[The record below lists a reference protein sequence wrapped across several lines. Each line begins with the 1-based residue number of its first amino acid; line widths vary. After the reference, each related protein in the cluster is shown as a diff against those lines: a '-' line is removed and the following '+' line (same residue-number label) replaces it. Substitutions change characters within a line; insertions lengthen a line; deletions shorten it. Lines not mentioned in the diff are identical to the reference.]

1 MGHDPS
7 GSERQSSKVGTS
19 RDGDR
24 DRNGANALQITQTP
38 RLRRGEAR
46 RGSSHRQQW
55 RPPTRHC
62 HTPHRPY
69 AGRPRASPPAL
80 DTRNKM
86 RLPRVSKAARA
97 KRMTGGATRSC
108 ASHTHGGAPANS
120 AVALLDCPKRKRPV
134 QLPLEANLQGASF
147 ASVAATVLGS
157 APPAP
162 ARRAAD
168 VNLAAAAEAMDV
180 SADATVSDL
189 ATTGQESL
197 SAASENVPAAL
208 QPVVGAVV
216 SEAVSDSVPQSV
228 TDVVPCP
235 ISDPVAPIVSQLAPS
250 PSVPAPVV
258 VPSDVSGPNPV
269 AESRHVFV
277 EPKPQR
283 DEARSRSSSRQRFRS
298 VSSSP
303 SYDGG
308 YTRRDRSPSP
318 VGRSPASS
326 WASQRRAARRDLD
339 VELRPPQ
346 ASGSGR
352 QPPRKQQQQQSPRA
366 SSRHA
371 QSADLS
377 DAAQQRDVAVR
388 HLRTVLSQPA
398 SADVPVLAPDTVSA
412 VTAAPMST
420 KRKAEDVHRR
430 RAGPSIHDRV
440 SVPPSDVQMPVRDP
454 VSVASAVPATAT
466 LPPLSPFEP
475 SEWAEDVVE
484 GAET

>member
-1 MGHDPS
+1 MVAEPAAAPS
-7 GSERQSSKVGTS
+7 PAGQRVKVTRAAAPAQPSAEAVIQSSQQAGPS
-19 RDGDR
+19 
-24 DRNGANALQITQTP
+24 AESTP
-38 RLRRGEAR
+38 
-46 RGSSHRQQW
+46 
-55 RPPTRHC
+55 T
-62 HTPHRPY
+62 
-69 AGRPRASPPAL
+69 ASDIP
-80 DTRNKM
+80 
-86 RLPRVSKAARA
+86 S
-97 KRMTGGATRSC
+97 
-108 ASHTHGGAPANS
+108 
-120 AVALLDCPKRKRPV
+120 DCPKRKRPV

-157 APPAP
+157 APTPPAP

-180 SADATVSDL
+180 SAVATVSVL

-197 SAASENVPAAL
+197 SAVSENMPAVL
-208 QPVVGAVV
+208 QPVVGAFV

-228 TDVVPCP
+228 TDVVLRP
-235 ISDPVAPIVSQLAPS
+235 ISDPVAPIVSQLARS

-258 VPSDVSGPNPV
+258 VPSDVSEPTPV
-269 AESRHVFV
+269 AESRDVFV
-277 EPKPQR
+277 DQNRNGMKLVLGVREGNASAVPVAP
-283 DEARSRSSSRQRFRS
+283 
-298 VSSSP
+298 P
-303 SYDGG
+303 SCDRGF
-308 YTRRDRSPSP
+308 TRGDRSPSP

-352 QPPRKQQQQQSPRA
+352 QPPRKQQQQQPQRA

-377 DAAQQRDVAVR
+377 VAAQHRDDAVR

-398 SADVPVLAPDTVSA
+398 SVDVPVLAPDAVSA
-412 VTAAPMST
+412 MTAAPMST

-440 SVPPSDVQMPVRDP
+440 SVPPSDAQMPVRDP

>member
-1 MGHDPS
+1 MS
-7 GSERQSSKVGTS
+7 QCLLGSLQHCA
-19 RDGDR
+19 RDGSV
-24 DRNGANALQITQTP
+24 ALVSAGQC
-38 RLRRGEAR
+38 RGEL
-46 RGSSHRQQW
+46 
-55 RPPTRHC
+55 P
-62 HTPHRPY
+62 
-69 AGRPRASPPAL
+69 PRAPRGHWLGGEPPA
-80 DTRNKM
+80 
-86 RLPRVSKAARA
+86 RLQRRPAEAGPQPAASSP
-97 KRMTGGATRSC
+97 TSQPAT
-108 ASHTHGGAPANS
+108 ASTAVLAPQ
-120 AVALLDCPKRKRPV
+120 LDCPKRKRPV

-157 APPAP
+157 APHAAAP
-162 ARRAAD
+162 RAAD
-168 VNLAAAAEAMDV
+168 VNLAAAAEAIHV
-180 SADATVSDL
+180 SADATVSVL

-197 SAASENVPAAL
+197 SAVSENVPAVL

-216 SEAVSDSVPQSV
+216 SETVSDSVPPSV
-228 TDVVPCP
+228 TDVVPRP

-258 VPSDVSGPNPV
+258 VPSDVSEPNPV
-269 AESRHVFV
+269 AESRDNFL

-298 VSSSP
+298 A
-303 SYDGG
+303 
-308 YTRRDRSPSP
+308 R
-318 VGRSPASS
+318 RSPASS

-352 QPPRKQQQQQSPRA
+352 QPPRKQQQQQPQRA

-371 QSADLS
+371 QSADVS
-377 DAAQQRDVAVR
+377 VAAQ
-388 HLRTVLSQPA
+388 HP
-398 SADVPVLAPDTVSA
+398 PDSVSA

-484 GAET
+484 GEET